1 METTDATPTPTPT
14 PPAAPA
20 ANPAPAPGGSEQQ
33 SWQKAAQPQPMQT
46 QSSPTSSATLPSQPQ
61 PAYTPPP
68 VVVTSQRP
76 GGILGVMDS
85 VLSALTGTTKPEIG
99 TDQEGNK
106 YVKHTSLTQGQ
117 QWQRIAGE
125 AIQGASAGLAAGKG
139 AGNMGRAAAAG
150 VNVGMQDQQIRD
162 QQEKDLSTEARQQNA
177 DNANNQMLKL
187 NMAQQAWRATRLQVE
202 ATQHD
207 IQFSQGQ
214 VDRLVKEGGTIVGTA
229 EHVGDIGNILKVNPE
244 VMQDMVQKH
253 QIEILPHY
261 NEDGTRGGITVVK
274 MPEGYRNTV
283 LPAGTVFHTFDETTG
298 KYVEHQSADPMS
310 AGERDAYENSAGIA
324 AQKFAS
330 DKLEADL
337 KKAQTNKAQ
346 TDAAA
351 TAAKTP
357 SEIRAAN
364 ARADAS
370 EASAAKDRAL
380 YGSGSGG
387 GGTLV
392 DSIGTGKIV
401 PERMAYLLT
410 RNPDLL
416 SAVVAKYPDFS
427 SAKATAYPAV
437 YKDFTSSKKGTAGG
451 ALNAGATALKH
462 LKELRALNTVKSHI
476 PGTSDY
482 VKYMNKA
489 DTLST
494 ELASFYGDT
503 TIPAIAAI
511 KGTLTTQVPGGRN
524 GAIATQ
530 AQSMGDKFNSYEQT
544 WKNAAPS
551 SAWEDPMPGI
561 DKEAMKARADLDPH
575 YHKRLVEEQQQQQ
588 GGGGNPA
595 QPNNPASAP
604 ITVQPGEPTAIGANG
619 QTLVVR
625 NGQWVPAQHQ

>member
-1 METTDATPTPTPT
+1 MDETQATPSQT
-14 PPAAPA
+14 PPATP
-20 ANPAPAPGGSEQQ
+20 PPTTPAPGGSDQQ
-33 SWQKAAQPQPMQT
+33 SWQQAAQPQPMQT
-46 QSSPTSSATLPSQPQ
+46 QSSPTSSAMVPQQPQ
-61 PAYTPPP
+61 PVYTPPP
-68 VVVTSQRP
+68 VVTSQKP

-85 VLSALTGTTKPEIG
+85 VLQALTGTTTPEIG
-99 TDQEGNK
+99 TDADGNK
-106 YVKHTSLTQGQ
+106 YVKHNTLTHGQ

-162 QQEKDLSTEARQQNA
+162 QQEKDLSQEARQQNA

-187 NMAQQAWRATRLQVE
+187 NMAQQSWRATRLQVE

-207 IQFSQGQ
+207 IEFSQGQ
-214 VDRLVKEGGTIVGTA
+214 VDRLLKEGGTLIGTA
-229 EHVGDIGNILKVNPE
+229 EHPGDISNILKVNPE

-261 NEDGTRGGITVVK
+261 NEDGTRGGITVIK

-283 LPAGTVFHTFDETTG
+283 LPVGTVFHTFNQATG
-298 KYVEHQSADPMS
+298 KYVAHESADPMT
-310 AGERDAYENSAGIA
+310 AGERDGYENAAGIA

-337 KKAQTNKAQ
+337 KAAQANKAR

-351 TAAKTP
+351 TEEKTP
-357 SEIRAAN
+357 SEIAANN
-364 ARADAS
+364 ARANAS
-370 EASAAKDRAL
+370 NASAAKDRAL
-380 YGSGSGG
+380 FGG
-387 GGTLV
+387 GEGGKGSTLV
-392 DSIGTGKIV
+392 DSIGTGHV
-401 PERMAYLLT
+401 TPERMAYLIT

-416 SAVVAKYPDFS
+416 AAVVAKYPDFS
-427 SAKATAYPAV
+427 SAKATAYPAL
-437 YKDFTSSKKGTAGG
+437 YHDFTSSKKGTAGG

-503 TIPAIAAI
+503 TIPAIRSI
-511 KGTLTTQVPGGRN
+511 KDTLTTQIPGGRN

-530 AQSMGDKFNSYEQT
+530 AQSMGDKFDSYEQT
-544 WKNAAPS
+544 WKNGAPS
-551 SAWEDPMPGI
+551 SAWQDPMPGI
-561 DKEAMKARADLDPH
+561 DKDAMKARADLDPR
-575 YHKRLVEEQQQQQ
+575 YHKRLVQEQQQ
-588 GGGGNPA
+588 GGSGNPA

-604 ITVQPGEPTAIGANG
+604 VTVQPGEPTAIGANG

>member
-1 METTDATPTPTPT
+1 MDETQAAPSPTT
-14 PPAAPA
+14 PPATPPPSNPA
-20 ANPAPAPGGSEQQ
+20 AAPGGSEQQ
-33 SWQKAAQPQPMQT
+33 DWQKAAQPMAT

-61 PAYTPPP
+61 PAYNPPP
-68 VVVTSQRP
+68 VVVTSQKP

-125 AIQGASAGLAAGKG
+125 AIQGASVGLAAGKG

-162 QQEKDLSTEARQQNA
+162 QQEKEMSAEARQQNV

-207 IQFSQGQ
+207 IEFSQGQ
-214 VDRLVKEGGTIVGTA
+214 VDRLVKEGGTLVGTA

-244 VMQDMVQKH
+244 VMQDMIQKH

-261 NEDGTRGGITVVK
+261 NEDGTRGGISVIK
-274 MPEGYRNTV
+274 MPEGYRNSV
-283 LPAGTVFHTFDETTG
+283 LPVGTVFHTFDQTTG
-298 KYVEHQSADPMS
+298 KYVAHESADPMT
-310 AGERDAYENSAGIA
+310 AGERDAYENAAGIA

-330 DKLEADL
+330 DKAEAAL
-337 KKAQTNKAQ
+337 KEAQTNKAR

-351 TAAKTP
+351 TEAKTP

-370 EASAAKDRAL
+370 EATAAKDRAL
-380 YGSGSGG
+380 FGG
-387 GGTLV
+387 GEGGKGSTLV
-392 DSIGTGKIV
+392 DSIGTGHV
-401 PERMAYLLT
+401 TPERMTYLIT

-416 SAVVAKYPDFS
+416 AAVVAKYPDFS
-427 SAKATAYPAV
+427 SAKAAAYPSV
-437 YKDFTSSKKGTAGG
+437 YHDFTSSKKGTAGG

-462 LKELRALNTVKSHI
+462 LKELRALNTIKSHI

-503 TIPAIAAI
+503 TIPAIRSI
-511 KGTLTTQVPGGRN
+511 KDTLTTQVPGGRN

-530 AQSMGDKFNSYEQT
+530 AQSMGDKFDNYEQT

-561 DKEAMKARADLDPH
+561 DKGAMAARADLDPR
-575 YHKRLVEEQQQQQ
+575 YHKRLVQEQQ
-588 GGGGNPA
+588 GGAGNPA

-604 ITVQPGEPTAIGANG
+604 ETVQPGEPTAIGANG